1 VGGGP
6 GQIVR
11 RSAGEGFGS
20 VRVSR
25 GGEMVVLQ
33 SYDARYATSMNLIL
47 CSWLLDPIFSLS

>member
-1 VGGGP
+1 VSRCSRGGQETGGVGGGP

-20 VRVSR
+20 VRVDR

-33 SYDARYATSMNLIL
+33 S
-47 CSWLLDPIFSLS
+47 